1 MAVLLDEQG
10 PASTNPTSPR
20 PSRERPRRA
29 QSQHHQETDRDQH
42 HQETDREQPVARP
55 GGGPETDKQRDIEQ
69 LIRADPG

>member
-29 QSQHHQETDRDQH
+29 QSQHHQETDR
-42 HQETDREQPVARP
+42 EQPVARP